1 MARGRKPETED
12 QQAAKG
18 APGKRMTQNAAQ
30 VVRAKSTFT
39 PMMVGK
45 VAPPKWLKK
54 SRKATE
60 VWNDLA
66 PKLHKLNLL
75 HELDAVPLSRYC
87 RYIVE
92 WIAADLSVQK
102 EGTWFETLDMN
113 GNATK
118 KRHPAWQACQ
128 DIEKMLRDLESTF
141 GMRPDARYKIMRDQ
155 AAAHGLGSGLPLFG
169 DHSPSPTPDAAP
181 APAPEGDPDDM
192 TSILQ
197 SFNSPPPGQLN

>member
-1 MARGRKPETED
+1 MARGRKPETD
-12 QQAAKG
+12 QQQAAKG
-18 APGKRMTQNAAQ
+18 APGKRLSQSAAQ
-30 VVRAKSTFT
+30 AVRTKTKFA
-39 PMMVGK
+39 PLVVGK

-75 HELDAVPLSRYC
+75 HELDAGPLARYC

-102 EGTWFETLDMN
+102 EGTWYETVATN
-113 GNATK
+113 GESTK

-128 DIEKMLRDLESTF
+128 DIEKMLRDLEATF

-155 AAAHGLGSGLPLFG
+155 AVAHGLGGLPLFG
-169 DHSPSPTPDAAP
+169 EQPAAETHQTPDAQAP
-181 APAPEGDPDDM
+181 AEPEDLVGF
-192 TSILQ
+192 LQ
-197 SFNSPPPGQLN
+197 SINSLPPGQLN